1 MDEFEQYSGKLIRT
15 LQVRIKDVPGAF
27 AHLARVIGD
36 TGALLGDITRVQI
49 TSHDVVRRVQVYVD
63 DAEHLRRMIDGISGL
78 EEVTLVSVEDEVM
91 KIHEGGK
98 LHSTSRV
105 RLDSI
110 NSLRM
115 VYTPG
120 VAQVCRAIQD
130 NPALARRYTTL
141 GNSVAVLTN
150 GTAVLGL
157 GDIGVLAGMPVME
170 GKCVIFDEMAGI
182 SATPILVDSHDPKA
196 VIETAALIAPSFGG
210 INLEDIAAPEC
221 FEIENALKARLKI
234 PVFHDDQHG
243 TAVVSTAA
251 LVSAL
256 KTVGRKMEEASVVIN
271 GSGAAGI
278 AIAKMLIDFGAGEII
293 LCDRVGAVWAGRSE
307 HMNPY
312 KEEIARLTNP
322 ARVRGDLAGVLAGRN
337 VFIGVSGPNLVSP
350 AMVKS
355 MAKGAIVLALA
366 NPVPEIAPKAALAAG
381 AAVAADGRSVN
392 NALGFPG
399 IFRGAL
405 DSGATAI
412 TDGMTKAASLALAS
426 LAGEGEL
433 LPDFLDRSIH
443 RRVAEAV
450 AQAARADG
458 VAQKITD
465 VTNR

>member
-15 LQVRIKDVPGAF
+15 LQVRIKDIPGAF
-27 AHLARVIGD
+27 AKLAGVIGD
-36 TGALLGDITRVQI
+36 TGALLGDISRVQV
-49 TSHDVVRRVQVYVD
+49 TSHDVVRRVQVFLD
-63 DAEHLRRMIDGISGL
+63 DADHLKRMIDGIAALDG
-78 EEVTLVSVEDEVM
+78 VTLVSVDDEVM

-110 NSLRM
+110 GSLRM

-130 NPALARRYTTL
+130 HPDLARKYTTI

-170 GKCVIFDEMAGI
+170 GKCVIMDEMVGI
-182 SATPILVDSHDPKA
+182 SASPILVDTHDAKA
-196 VIETAALIAPSFGG
+196 LIEAATLIAPTFGA
-210 INLEDIAAPEC
+210 INLEDIAAPDC
-221 FEIENALKARLKI
+221 FDVETELRSRLRI

-243 TAVVSTAA
+243 TAVVTIAA
-251 LVSAL
+251 MISAL
-256 KTVGRKMEEASVVIN
+256 KTVGRRMEDTSVVIN
-271 GSGAAGI
+271 GAGAAGI
-278 AIAKMLIDFGAGEII
+278 AIAKMLMEFGVGDVV
-293 LCDRVGAVWAGRSE
+293 LCDRVGAIYEGRAA

-312 KEEIARLTNP
+312 KEEIARRSN
-322 ARVRGDLAGVLAGRN
+322 REGGRGDLARTMAGKH
-337 VFIGVSGPNLVSP
+337 VFIGVSGPGLVTS
-350 AMVKS
+350 AMVRS
-355 MAKGAIVLALA
+355 MAKDPVVLALA

-405 DSGATAI
+405 DSAATSISDA
-412 TDGMTKAASLALAS
+412 MTKAAALTLAELATD
-426 LAGEGEL
+426 GEL
-433 LPDFLDRSIH
+433 MPDFLDRSVH
-443 RRVAEAV
+443 RRVADAV
-450 AQAARADG
+450 AEAARRSG
-458 VAQKITD
+458 VACA
-465 VTNR
+465 